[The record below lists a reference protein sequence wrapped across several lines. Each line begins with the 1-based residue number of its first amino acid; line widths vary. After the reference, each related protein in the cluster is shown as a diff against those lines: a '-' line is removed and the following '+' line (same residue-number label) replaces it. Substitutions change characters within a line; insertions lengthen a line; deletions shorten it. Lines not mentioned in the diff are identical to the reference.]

1 MQIQAGFFM
10 HFRKLW
16 AVLACL
22 TLILF
27 SSTGFAQVDETETV
41 IPPDFTISNL
51 ENQIKRVDSDRA
63 IEADEALVIK
73 ARYEAAIEAMARAA
87 EQREK
92 GETLRQEFESAQEII
107 DGLRN
112 RLETLQNNPASETRA
127 SDMRSGADLQ
137 RLERE
142 RILAEGELRNY
153 ENELESYRAAIQ
165 SQTELAIQDELAGAQ
180 GALATQVN
188 RLEALDSENR
198 GPVQTS
204 LRTLLE
210 AREYEMRNS
219 VLALEQEIAFQP
231 TRLQILEL
239 RRDVAQLNVDKTARR
254 VVALQLKT
262 GMRRLSLADNLYN
275 DVSSGFTALEKSHPF
290 ILDYADENLT
300 LAGLLRESARTASQ
314 YPRIQADIRR
324 QLSEVDNDLEVAD
337 RLTNIGEFNRQSSVT
352 MRQLRDQR
360 PSIKSIQRQIDSN
373 KKRELQA
380 TQQQLWA
387 RQELRRMPLGSLGLS
402 ENFTDWQTENSGH
415 PLLTNTDYEIL
426 EALYAQRRSLL
437 NQYAEYT
444 SNEYRE
450 SKQLKLVQDRLVDN
464 TQKLNGILDQNLL
477 WLPSVRAIDTDWPY
491 RAVRGGFS
499 VFSGKN
505 LSNTFGAFATELR
518 RYWYGIALALGLAL
532 ILYGLRPRLRGYIS
546 ETAGDVGR
554 VQKDSYWHTPGVLLT
569 TALMAAPIPLLLF
582 LAGVIFKNSTAPDA
596 FIDSL
601 GQTGIELSGFAWF
614 FLMWREWNRDKSLF
628 DSHYRAPRF
637 FRRNTVRNLNWFIP
651 SAGISIALVTLTQ
664 NSRLPDVYEGFSL
677 LAFIVTAFILAA
689 FGVRLLKME
698 KSQLT
703 SGFSETNIIRRYYRP
718 LILMV
723 TLLPVSAAILAAIG
737 YYDTARVLLSR
748 LFFTAGITLA
758 TYALYGLLRRTLLVA
773 QRRISLRQAQE
784 RLEKLREA
792 RKKQAEAEER
802 GETPLPQLDYE
813 EIDVE
818 TLSRQ
823 SGQLINTFVAIGF
836 AITMW
841 FVWRDLFPALSV
853 FDNVDL
859 WPTELQT
866 VDGQT
871 SAVSYVTLWNL
882 IQSLAIAV
890 LTFITAKNIPGLLD
904 VFVLNRSN
912 VDRGTR
918 YAITNILGYVIF
930 AIGFIWAFSKLGMDW
945 SQLQWI
951 AAALSVG
958 IGFGLQEIIA
968 NFISGLIIL
977 FERPIRVGDYIT
989 IGEKSGT
996 IRRIQIRATTLSDLD
1011 NREIFIPNKELI
1023 TQKVTNWTLTDS
1035 ITRIIIPVGIAYG
1048 SDTEKAREIMLDVL
1062 AANKRVLTE
1071 PRSNVFFLGFGDSS
1085 LDFELRVFVRS
1096 VDDRF
1101 AVSHDIHT
1109 EINKSLAKK
1118 GFEIP
1123 FPQRDVNLKPA

>member
-1 MQIQAGFFM
+1 MRILADFLD
-10 HFRKLW
+10 HFRHLW
-16 AVLACL
+16 AVFACWSL
-22 TLILF
+22 LIF
-27 SSTGFAQVDETETV
+27 SSNSFAQVSETETV
-41 IPPDFTISNL
+41 VPPDFTISSL
-51 ENQIKRVDSDRA
+51 ENQVKRVESDRN
-63 IEADEALVIK
+63 IDGDDALVIK
-73 ARYEAAIEAMARAA
+73 ARYEAAIEAMSGAA
-87 EQREK
+87 EQKEK
-92 GETLRQEFESAQEII
+92 SETLSQEFESAQEII

-112 RLETLQNNPASETRA
+112 RMEALQNNPPEPTSTT
-127 SDMRSGADLQ
+127 DMRSGADLQ

-142 RILAEGELRNY
+142 RILVEGELRNY

-180 GALATQVN
+180 SALATQVN

-198 GPVQTS
+198 GAIQTS

-210 AREYEMRNS
+210 AREYEMRNT

-239 RRDVAQLNVDKTARR
+239 RRDLAQLNVDNTARR
-254 VVALQLKT
+254 VVGLQLKT
-262 GMRRLSLADNLYN
+262 GMRRLSLADNLYQ
-275 DVSSGFTALEKSHPF
+275 DVLNGFKVLGNSHPF
-290 ILDYADENLT
+290 VLEYADQNLT
-300 LAGLLRESARTASQ
+300 IAGLLRDSAQQASQ
-314 YPRIQADIRR
+314 YPRIQAATREK
-324 QLSEVDNDLEVAD
+324 LTEVDNDLEVAD
-337 RLTNIGEFNRQSSVT
+337 RLTNIGEFNRQSSAT

-360 PSIKSIQRQIDSN
+360 PSIKSIRGQIDSN

-387 RQELRRMPLGSLGLS
+387 RQELRRMPVGSLELS
-402 ENFTDWQTENSGH
+402 DEFSEWQSENSGYP
-415 PLLTNTDYEIL
+415 PLSNTDYQIL
-426 EALYAQRRSLL
+426 ESLHGQRRRLL

-450 SKQLKLVQDRLVDN
+450 SKQLKLIQDRLVDN

-477 WLPSVRAIDTDWPY
+477 WLPSVRAIDTEWPQ
-491 RAVRGGFS
+491 RAIRGGFS
-499 VFSGKN
+499 VFSAKN
-505 LSNTFGAFATELR
+505 LANTFSAFTMELR
-518 RYWYGIALALGLAL
+518 RYWYGIGLGLSLAL
-532 ILYGLRPRLRGYIS
+532 ILYGLRPRMRRYITA
-546 ETAGDVGR
+546 TAGDVGR
-554 VQKDSYWHTPGVLLT
+554 VQKDSYWHSPGVLLT
-569 TALMAAPIPLLLF
+569 TALYAAPIPLLL
-582 LAGVIFKNSTAPDA
+582 LIAGLIFKNSAATDA

-637 FRRNTVRNLNWFIP
+637 FRRNTIRNLNWFIP
-651 SAGISIALVTLTQ
+651 TAGIAIALVTLTQ

-703 SGFSETNIIRRYYRP
+703 SGFSETNLIRRYYRP

-723 TLLPVSAAILAAIG
+723 TLLPVSAAVLAAIG

-784 RLEKLREA
+784 RLEKLRQA
-792 RKKQAEAEER
+792 RKEQAEAEER
-802 GETPLPQLDYE
+802 GETPMPQLDYD

-853 FDNVDL
+853 FDNVEL

-871 SAVSYVTLWNL
+871 TAVSYVTLWNL

-930 AIGFIWAFSKLGMDW
+930 AIGFVWAFSKLGMDW

-1048 SDTEKAREIMLDVL
+1048 SDTDKARDIMLKVL
-1062 AANKRVLTE
+1062 ADNKRVLTE
-1071 PRSNVFFLGFGDSS
+1071 PRSNVFFLGFGESS

-1109 EINKSLAKK
+1109 EINKALGKA

-1123 FPQRDVNLKPA
+1123 FPQRDVNLKKS